1 VRDVIT
7 RLTTEEDL
15 GEDSLTKS
23 TLDKLDI
30 KKATLKLQQRTY
42 FYKGIWLDTQYDFPE
57 YLDLIINDTFYKN
70 GKIVHD
76 SEVLLDYITEEK
88 TDSGLLYYNIFN
100 DENGLIKYDESYLE
114 LLEKRYE
121 YYSSQESN

>member
-30 KKATLKLQQRTY
+30 KKATLKLQQRMQC
-42 FYKGIWLDTQYDFPE
+42 YKGMWLDTQYDFPI

-70 GKIVHD
+70 GRIVHD
-76 SEVLLDYITEEK
+76 SEALLNYITEEK
-88 TDSGLLYYNIFN
+88 TDSILLYYNIFN

-114 LLEKRYE
+114 LLERRYE
-121 YYSSQESN
+121 YYSSQEGD